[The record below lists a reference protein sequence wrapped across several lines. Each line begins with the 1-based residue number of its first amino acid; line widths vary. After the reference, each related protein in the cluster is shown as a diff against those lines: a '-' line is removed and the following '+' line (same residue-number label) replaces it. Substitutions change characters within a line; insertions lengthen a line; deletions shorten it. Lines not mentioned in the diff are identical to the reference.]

1 MLSLRD
7 TKKKMIEE
15 ITPSLIL
22 RLNKLTLN
30 AWNINLSLC
39 KENEEKKKRKKKHTI
54 RKILVLYKNK
64 KNKKKIYYGAFH
76 WAKVPVHKCP
86 TSPPPS

>member
-22 RLNKLTLN
+22 RLNKLTLS

-39 KENEEKKKRKKKHTI
+39 KENEEKKKRKKTYNQKNIGTI
-54 RKILVLYKNK
+54 QKQKKK
-64 KNKKKIYYGAFH
+64 KNITG
-76 WAKVPVHKCP
+76 PSIGQRCQCP